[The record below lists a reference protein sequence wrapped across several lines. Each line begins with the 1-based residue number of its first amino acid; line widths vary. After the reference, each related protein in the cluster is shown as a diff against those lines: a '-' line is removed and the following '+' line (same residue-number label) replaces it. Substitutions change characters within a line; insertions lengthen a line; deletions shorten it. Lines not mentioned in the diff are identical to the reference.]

1 MMLHIKRFM
10 DKVAMVETKTSKDVV
25 LPIADAR
32 GLRDEVAKL
41 LADLYEL
48 SSTQQATS
56 KQDEV
61 IQVEIRG
68 GTFK

>member
-1 MMLHIKRFM
+1 
-10 DKVAMVETKTSKDVV
+10 MVETRTSKDVV

-48 SSTQQATS
+48 KSTQVTS

>member
-1 MMLHIKRFM
+1 M

-48 SSTQQATS
+48 SSTQAIS

>member
-1 MMLHIKRFM
+1 MQYIHIKRYV
-10 DKVAMVETKTSKDVV
+10 DKVAVVETKMSKDVV

-32 GLRDEVAKL
+32 GLRDEISKL

-48 SSTQQATS
+48 RSSQSVA

-61 IQVEIRG
+61 IQIEIKG

>member
-1 MMLHIKRFM
+1 MLHIKRFM

-48 SSTQQATS
+48 SSTQAIS

>member
-48 SSTQQATS
+48 SSTQATS

>member
-1 MMLHIKRFM
+1 M
-10 DKVAMVETKTSKDVV
+10 DRMTVVESRQNKDVV
-25 LPIADAR
+25 LPIDDAR

-41 LADLYEL
+41 LAEL
-48 SSTQQATS
+48 HELTAKRDSSQST
-56 KQDEV
+56 DV

>member
-1 MMLHIKRFM
+1 M
-10 DKVAMVETKTSKDVV
+10 DKVAMVETRTSKDVV

-48 SSTQQATS
+48 SSTKAVS

>member
-1 MMLHIKRFM
+1 
-10 DKVAMVETKTSKDVV
+10 MVETRTSKDVV

-48 SSTQQATS
+48 SSTKAVS

>member
-1 MMLHIKRFM
+1 M

-48 SSTQQATS
+48 RSTPVIS

>member
-1 MMLHIKRFM
+1 MMLHIKRFL
-10 DKVAMVETKTSKDVV
+10 DKMTMVETKMSRDVV
-25 LPIADAR
+25 LSIADAR
-32 GLRDEVAKL
+32 GLRDEISKL

-48 SSTQQATS
+48 SSSQSVA

-61 IQVEIRG
+61 IQIEIKG

>member
-1 MMLHIKRFM
+1 
-10 DKVAMVETKTSKDVV
+10 MVETRMSKDVV

-48 SSTQQATS
+48 KSTQVTS

>member
-1 MMLHIKRFM
+1 MLHIKRFL
-10 DKVAMVETKTSKDVV
+10 DKMTMIETKMSKDVV

-32 GLRDEVAKL
+32 GLRDEISKL

-48 SSTQQATS
+48 SSSHSVA

-61 IQVEIRG
+61 IQIEIKG

>member
-1 MMLHIKRFM
+1 M
-10 DKVAMVETKTSKDVV
+10 DKVAMVETRMSKDVV

-48 SSTQQATS
+48 KSTQVAS
-56 KQDEV
+56 KQDEI

>member
-1 MMLHIKRFM
+1 
-10 DKVAMVETKTSKDVV
+10 MVETKTSKDVV

-48 SSTQQATS
+48 KSTQVTS

>member
-1 MMLHIKRFM
+1 MLHIKKFM
-10 DKVAMVETKTSKDVV
+10 DKVAMVESRTSKDVV

-48 SSTQQATS
+48 SSTQTTS